1 MEFYGEFLWTAVVS
15 ILLVLLIGKL
25 AALGGVEGDL
35 GSDAPADAAVLPE
48 DIGLLPAAIAGGGG
62 VYVEERRERLG
73 EGGGLGIEKVDVGC
87 GGEANLGSEGME
99 ASEVEE
105 EGEISER
112 ERSLQDILE
121 KAEEGRTGEFD
132 QEKENTMEETTVKE
146 EIGKT
151 DALLVQEE
159 EGFSKDEVNVEK
171 VAELDE
177 GEMVK
182 EEEKRGSEEKGG
194 TLLYGEDEWE
204 GIEKSELEKLFGV
217 AVAYVDSKDGK
228 EAVSTLSSHT
238 QMQLYGLQ
246 KVATEGP
253 CYNLQPMALKV
264 AARSKWSAWQR
275 LGSME
280 PEVAMEQYINLLSE
294 SIPGWRGEK
303 PGDEAKH
310 DDGNDSPIAVVFGKR
325 APDSSSFSF
334 YQPNSLTESLS
345 EDSSCTQG
353 DSVSGGPK
361 PLKQGL
367 TKTFLFNLLSPT
379 RVTFAS
385 FYI

>member
-1 MEFYGEFLWTAVVS
+1 MEFYEEFLLTAVVS

-25 AALGGVEGDL
+25 AAHGGLRGDL
-35 GSDAPADAAVLPE
+35 GSDAPADAAALPE
-48 DIGLLPAAIAGGGG
+48 DIGLHPAAIAGGGE
-62 VYVEERRERLG
+62 VFVEERRERLR

-87 GGEANLGSEGME
+87 GGEADLGSEGME
-99 ASEVEE
+99 AGEVEE
-105 EGEISER
+105 EGEILER
-112 ERSLQDILE
+112 ERSSEDILE
-121 KAEEGRTGEFD
+121 KAEEVRTGEFD
-132 QEKENTMEETTVKE
+132 QEENTMEETTVKE

-151 DALLVQEE
+151 GAVLVKEE
-159 EGFSKDEVNVEK
+159 EGFSKDEVNLEK
-171 VAELDE
+171 LAGLDE
-177 GEMVK
+177 GKMVK
-182 EEEKRGSEEKGG
+182 EEEKRGIEEKGE

-204 GIEKSELEKLFGV
+204 GIEKSELEKLFGA
-217 AVAYVDSKDGK
+217 AVAYVDGKDGK
-228 EAVSTLSSHT
+228 EAVSRLSTDT

-253 CYNLQPMALKV
+253 CYELQPMALKV

-294 SIPGWRGEK
+294 SMPGWRGEK

-310 DDGNDSPIAVVFGKR
+310 NDGNDSPIAVVSGKGT
-325 APDSSSFSF
+325 PDSSSLSF

-367 TKTFLFNLLSPT
+367 TKTFLFNMLSPT

-385 FYI
+385 FYL